1 MKGAYPVII
10 RPTNDGYYVDI
21 PDFDSGTQG
30 KTIAE
35 SMEMARD
42 AIGLM
47 GIDLEDEKKE
57 IPEPYS
63 RKFESEKGDIIT
75 LVDVDFSDYR
85 RKNDNRA
92 IKKNCTIPYWLSVEA
107 DKVGINYSRLLK
119 EAIMGAL
126 GITDNRNAI

>member
-57 IPEPYS
+57 IPEP
-63 RKFESEKGDIIT
+63 
-75 LVDVDFSDYR
+75 
-85 RKNDNRA
+85 
-92 IKKNCTIPYWLSVEA
+92 
-107 DKVGINYSRLLK
+107 
-119 EAIMGAL
+119 
-126 GITDNRNAI
+126 